1 MLAASAS
8 LSCPLAANL
17 DAASLALFF
26 DRFRRGQSGVKNV
39 PIVAEHTMKTILRM
53 CAGYHNKQCVTIS
66 ADVDSGYLEGGHTNQ
81 NIIDEKT
88 YLEQQR

>member
-1 MLAASAS
+1 
-8 LSCPLAANL
+8 
-17 DAASLALFF
+17 
-26 DRFRRGQSGVKNV
+26 
-39 PIVAEHTMKTILRM
+39 MKTILRM

-81 NIIDEKT
+81 NIIDETT